1 MLYILR
7 KSLMSAG
14 FLFVL
19 VGSPAQAVTPDELF
33 EVLQRIESL
42 ENEVRFLRGENEQLR
57 FDIEDVKS
65 TQKSTFIRIDDR
77 MDDLMR
83 SVSSSNNSRLSV
95 PVVPKAPL
103 APMAAPAPKVV
114 KPPVLQQVSA
124 PAKPVA
130 VVKPAPVVPKPVAKV
145 IVEDK
150 KKVPAT
156 PKLVAKAVKP
166 AEKPLPVVKL
176 SPVKIKPVTP
186 ANPVE
191 QREYDVA
198 FASIKPRPSQAISQF
213 RAFLTKHPKSPLAAN
228 AQYWLGEVMYS
239 SKNYRGAIDEFVTV
253 LEMYSDSSKA
263 PDAAIK
269 LGYSFYEMKNWVY
282 ARRTLQDVMRN
293 FPRTQAAGLAQ
304 ARLAKMKKENLY

>member
-14 FLFVL
+14 LLFVL

-83 SVSSSNNSRLSV
+83 SVSSSKRMSAPAV
-95 PVVPKAPL
+95 PNVPL
-103 APMAAPAPKVV
+103 APVKPAQKVV
-114 KPPVLQQVSA
+114 KPKLQQVSVPA
-124 PAKPVA
+124 VAKPVVKA
-130 VVKPAPVVPKPVAKV
+130 VA
-145 IVEDK
+145 DK
-150 KKVPAT
+150 KKAPAVQPVP
-156 PKLVAKAVKP
+156 KKP
-166 AEKPLPVVKL
+166 VVKPLPVVKL

-186 ANPVE
+186 ANPEE
-191 QREYDVA
+191 QREYNVA
-198 FASIKPRPSQAISQF
+198 FGNIKTKPSHAIRQLRDS
-213 RAFLTKHPKSPLAAN
+213 LKKHPKSPLAAN

-239 SKNYRGAIDEFVTV
+239 SKNYRGAIDEFVVV
-253 LEMYSDSSKA
+253 LEQYSDSSKA

-282 ARRTLQDVMRN
+282 ARRTLQDVVRN
-293 FPRTQAAGLAQ
+293 FPKTQAAGLAE
-304 ARLAKMKKENLY
+304 ARLAKMKKDNLY

>member
-57 FDIEDVKS
+57 YDIEDVKS

-83 SVSSSNNSRLSV
+83 SVSSSSSRMSA
-95 PVVPKAPL
+95 PAAPKIPL
-103 APMAAPAPKVV
+103 APVKPAQKVV
-114 KPPVLQQVSA
+114 KPTLQQVSV
-124 PAKPVA
+124 PA
-130 VVKPAPVVPKPVAKV
+130 VVKPKPAVKVAVDKKKAPAIQPVSKPVAQK
-145 IVEDK
+145 
-150 KKVPAT
+150 
-156 PKLVAKAVKP
+156 AKAP
-166 AEKPLPVVKL
+166 APLPIVKVL
-176 SPVKIKPVTP
+176 PVKIKPVTP
-186 ANPVE
+186 AKPEE
-191 QREYDVA
+191 QREYNIA
-198 FASIKPRPSQAISQF
+198 FANIKPKPSQAIRQF
-213 RAFLTKHPKSPLAAN
+213 RDFLKKYPKSPLAAN

-239 SKNYRGAIDEFVTV
+239 SKNYRGAIDEFVVV
-253 LEMYSDSSKA
+253 LEQYSDSSKA

-282 ARRTLQDVMRN
+282 ARRTLQDVVRN
-293 FPRTQAAGLAQ
+293 FPKTQAAGLAQ
-304 ARLAKMKKENLY
+304 QRLAKMKKENLY

>member
-14 FLFVL
+14 LLFVL

-57 FDIEDVKS
+57 YDIEDVKS

-83 SVSSSNNSRLSV
+83 SVSSASAKRMSA
-95 PVVPKAPL
+95 PAAPKVPL
-103 APMAAPAPKVV
+103 APAAKPVQKAV
-114 KPPVLQQVSA
+114 KPQLQQVSA
-124 PAKPVA
+124 PVAVKPVVE
-130 VVKPAPVVPKPVAKV
+130 VVA
-145 IVEDK
+145 DK
-150 KKVPAT
+150 KKVPT
-156 PKLVAKAVKP
+156 VQPVPAKPVV
-166 AEKPLPVVKL
+166 KPLPIVKL
-176 SPVKIKPVTP
+176 SPVTIKPVTP
-186 ANPVE
+186 ANPQE
-191 QREYDVA
+191 QREYNVA
-198 FASIKPRPSQAISQF
+198 FGNIKTKPSQAIRQF
-213 RAFLTKHPKSPLAAN
+213 RDFLKKYPKSPLAAN

-239 SKNYRGAIDEFVTV
+239 SRNYRGAIDEFVVV
-253 LEMYSDSSKA
+253 LEQYSDSSKA

-282 ARRTLQDVMRN
+282 ARRTLQDIMRN
-293 FPRTQAAGLAQ
+293 FPKTQAASLAE
-304 ARLAKMKKENLY
+304 ARLAKMKKDNLY